1 MQDDT
6 YETSEIIKELDTYD
20 NSDNIK
26 NDENNDIR
34 TILDK
39 SWANFGNLFK
49 YQPLKKVRDYFGEY
63 VGLYFSFSGAL
74 VASLWIPSLIGVI
87 FFFLEIWNQ
96 YANFKCL
103 INGLKNIKLIFFNFS
118 YAIYND
124 NLNDTYTF
132 VYLFIEFLLALLL
145 YFKFLLK
152 KRN

>member
-1 MQDDT
+1 MTAHSNELSKVTQKMILKHVIQGSDRKENNSVFVAGLAYMLDKKYFDDAFMLHVESEGHKQFDEIIFNLMQDDT

-63 VGLYFSFSGAL
+63 VVLYFSFSGAL
-74 VASLWIPSLIGVI
+74 V
-87 FFFLEIWNQ
+87 
-96 YANFKCL
+96 
-103 INGLKNIKLIFFNFS
+103 
-118 YAIYND
+118 
-124 NLNDTYTF
+124 
-132 VYLFIEFLLALLL
+132 VYGHRL
-145 YFKFLLK
+145 
-152 KRN
+152 